1 MTIAEVALTMIQD
14 GMVIGLGTGRAAVAF
29 IEALGPRVQAGLK
42 IRGVPTSQSSAELA
56 KKLGI
61 PLTTLEDVAS
71 LDIDFDGS
79 DEVDPQLQLIKGLGG
94 ALVREKIV
102 AAASKRFVVL
112 VGAEKLVP
120 KLGANPHKPSVLP
133 VEVVPYGLPLV
144 RRKLEALGQPPVLR
158 NKDAKPFVS
167 DNGNFILDCQLR
179 PIADPI
185 SLEQQI
191 KAIPGVV
198 DTGLFLN
205 MADVVLVQ
213 DGDKV
218 QVRERGK

>member
-1 MTIAEVALTMIQD
+1 MTIAEVALKMIRD

-42 IRGVPTSQSSAELA
+42 IRGVPTSQSSADLA
-56 KKLGI
+56 RRLNI
-61 PLTTLEDVAS
+61 PLTTLEDVDS

-112 VGAEKLVP
+112 VGSEKLVP
-120 KLGANPHKPSVLP
+120 KLGANPHKQSVLP

-144 RRKLEALGQPPVLR
+144 RRKLTALGYPPSPR
-158 NKDAKPFVS
+158 EKDGKLFVS
-167 DNGNFILDCQLR
+167 DNGNYILDCRLQ
-179 PIADPI
+179 PIADPLA
-185 SLEQQI
+185 LEQQI
-191 KAIPGVV
+191 KSIPGVV

-218 QVRERGK
+218 DVRERTK